1 MGSDL
6 PTSGSVPLY
15 LFDRYEEEAHRR
27 ATAENDFVVL
37 KKVRVAVSCF
47 TGIPSTHHAQSPV
60 LGWDGVGWESLTQHM
75 ASGCPQGTPREMGH
89 LCRHRDPRTRS
100 DGWTI

>member
-15 LFDRYEEEAHRR
+15 LFDRYEEEAHRH

-37 KKVRVAVSCF
+37 KKVTVGVSCF
-47 TGIPSTHHAQSPV
+47 PRIPSTHHAQSSV
-60 LGWDGVGWESLTQHM
+60 LGWDGGGVGEPNAAYGIRLP
-75 ASGCPQGTPREMGH
+75 AGDPQGNGTPM
-89 LCRHRDPRTRS
+89 
-100 DGWTI
+100 